1 MAEVFDLVDRDP
13 STRLVLDVRFN
24 GGGNEAILAP
34 FIDAIKARQSLN
46 TKGRLFVIIG
56 RGTYSSAL
64 QNAIT
69 LRQETNAILVGEPT
83 GGKPNHYGE
92 VRRFRLPNVGLQIQY
107 STRYWLNYPGSD
119 PLNLEPD
126 MTTGVTLDDLL
137 AGRDP
142 ALESALGLL
151 SDRKG

>member
-1 MAEVFDLVDRDP
+1 VINEQEGA
-13 STRLVLDVRFN
+13 RLVLDVRSN
-24 GGGNEAILAP
+24 GGGNESVLTP
-34 FIDAIKARQSLN
+34 FIEAIKARPSLN

-64 QNAIT
+64 QNTIT
-69 LRQETNAILVGEPT
+69 LSLDTNAILVGEPT

-92 VRRFRLPNVGLQIQY
+92 VRQFRLPNVGLRVQY

-119 PLNLEPD
+119 PLTLKPD
-126 MTTGVTLDDLL
+126 VPAPVTVADLL

-142 ALESALGLL
+142 SLEIALQP
-151 SDRKG
+151 

>member
-1 MAEVFDLVDRDP
+1 M
-13 STRLVLDVRFN
+13 N
-24 GGGNEAILAP
+24 P
-34 FIDAIKARQSLN
+34 FIKAIQARPALAARGS
-46 TKGRLFVIIG
+46 LFVIIG

-69 LRQETNAILVGEPT
+69 LKQDTHAILVGEPT

-92 VRRFRLPNVGLQIQY
+92 VRYFNLPNAGLLVQY

-119 PLNLEPD
+119 PLTLEPD
-126 MTTGVTLDDLL
+126 IPAISTMSDLL

-142 ALESALGLL
+142 ALEAVMQYP
-151 SDRKG
+151 